1 MTIHPTPLALFRC
14 KAMFQHMNLELER
27 HKHRSHH
34 KSYHEEILE
43 QTEGNNCIDFWNAY
57 NSHCPSVLKKSCYIP
72 RFQISK
78 ISQKNEIALVTKLFF
93 SFNWGR
99 GEGKEHS
106 NFKIKFPCSFQL
118 IFPFKPN
125 YHHTTD
131 FELLTKATM
140 ATFSL
145 HQKHNWDSMRDSH
158 TSHHPVTRSHSRF
171 HGLLQIKP

>member
-1 MTIHPTPLALFRC
+1 MISGMLI
-14 KAMFQHMNLELER
+14 
-27 HKHRSHH
+27 
-34 KSYHEEILE
+34 ILIVH
-43 QTEGNNCIDFWNAY
+43 QC
-57 NSHCPSVLKKSCYIP
+57 SKKSCYIP

-158 TSHHPVTRSHSRF
+158 TSHHPVTRSHSRSMAYYKSS
-171 HGLLQIKP
+171 HEISII